1 MTKTGCTHAVC
12 LEEGHEKSGV
22 VRKGSLDADSLD
34 MDPEGF
40 FVLRNNET

>member
-1 MTKTGCTHAVC
+1 MIETGYTRAVC
-12 LEEGHEKSGV
+12 LEEGDEKSGV
-22 VRKGSLDADSLD
+22 VRKCFLDAESLD